1 MSYRQQC
8 CIANAADTSCHTD
21 GMASLVRALRRER
34 GLTLE
39 ELGSRTGLTK
49 SYLSKVEREHSTP
62 SVSVAMRIAGALDVD
77 VSRLFTNDAHESR
90 VVVDRGADEWDD
102 GKFHAL
108 STEMLGKIMT
118 PFLASP
124 STEFAERKSSHEGQ
138 EFVFVHRG
146 SIELQCGQD
155 DEVVSYELDEGD
167 SAYLDATRTHRIR
180 RTSETPA
187 LVVIVAAT

>member
-1 MSYRQQC
+1 M
-8 CIANAADTSCHTD
+8 T
-21 GMASLVRALRRER
+21 SLVRALRREH

-62 SVSVAMRIAGALDVD
+62 SVSVAIRIAQALDVD

-90 VVVDRGADEWDD
+90 VVVDRAADEQDD
-102 GKFHAL
+102 NKFHAL
-108 STEMLGKIMT
+108 GTEMLGKIMT

-124 STEFAERKSSHEGQ
+124 STEFAVHKPSHEGQ
-138 EFVFVHRG
+138 EFLFVHRG
-146 SIELQCGQD
+146 SIELQYGQTAD
-155 DEVVSYELDEGD
+155 VVSYVLDEGD

-180 RTSETPA
+180 RTSEAPA

>member
-1 MSYRQQC
+1 M
-8 CIANAADTSCHTD
+8 T
-21 GMASLVRALRRER
+21 SLVRALRRER

-39 ELGSRTGLTK
+39 ELGNRTGLTK

-62 SVSVAMRIAGALDVD
+62 SVSVAIRIAQALEVD

-102 GKFHAL
+102 SKFHAL

-124 STEFAERKSSHEGQ
+124 STEFAEHRSSHEGQ

-146 SIELQCGQD
+146 SIELQCED
-155 DEVVSYELDEGD
+155 VSYVLDEGD

-180 RTSETPA
+180 RVSKTQA

>member
-1 MSYRQQC
+1 
-8 CIANAADTSCHTD
+8 
-21 GMASLVRALRRER
+21 MASLVRALRRER

-39 ELGSRTGLTK
+39 ELGGRTGLTK

-62 SVSVAMRIAGALDVD
+62 SVSVAMRIAAALDVD

-90 VVVDRGADEWDD
+90 VVVDRGVDVGDD
-102 GKFHAL
+102 SRFHAL

-124 STEFAERKSSHEGQ
+124 STEFAEHKSSHEGQ

-146 SIELQCGQD
+146 SIELQCED
-155 DEVVSYELDEGD
+155 VSYVLDEGD

-180 RTSETPA
+180 RTSRTPA
-187 LVVIVAAT
+187 LVIIVAAT

>member
-8 CIANAADTSCHTD
+8 CIASAADTSCHTD

-49 SYLSKVEREHSTP
+49 SYLEGRARAQHSVGIG
-62 SVSVAMRIAGALDVD
+62 SDAHRGALDVD

-90 VVVDRGADEWDD
+90 VVVDRGADDWDD

-124 STEFAERKSSHEGQ
+124 STEFAEHKSSHEGQ

-155 DEVVSYELDEGD
+155 DDVVSFELNEGD

-180 RTSETPA
+180 RTSAAPA
-187 LVVIVAAT
+187 LVLIVAAT